1 VKQMNIDAE
10 PTPSIE
16 LAAALLAAYLDRPDL
31 PDRVEMRC
39 LQAADELQRAGGTG
53 REVAEAAGQVELD
66 QVVTV
71 LHSLPPEIL
80 ETVHVLNAVW
90 HLNAALDALA
100 AA

>member
-1 VKQMNIDAE
+1 MNTDAE

-31 PDRVEMRC
+31 PERVEIRC

-66 QVVTV
+66 QVLQVM
-71 LHSLPPEIL
+71 HGLPPEDF

-90 HLNAALDALA
+90 HLNDALDAA
-100 AA
+100 AAA